1 MSQLE
6 ATVESL
12 TLNAIYDAC
21 GEIESELKSDVDP
34 FANPIN
40 KQEPNTQVIDD
51 DMDPFAEI
59 LSSESIPPELRPR
72 KRAAYSYV
80 YKGGKPE
87 TVEKQSEKEKEKTEE
102 EILFECNICL
112 DTASN
117 PVVTMCGHLYCWPC
131 ISKWMNS
138 GQTSSN
144 TCPICKS
151 GIQKENIIPIYVR
164 GREQDDPRFKEK
176 RPSGQRS
183 QPSLFD
189 GITFNIGVFPFFPF
203 GLQMGINGGNNDEN
217 AAFMSRVFLMI
228 ATLLD
233 ILKAFAVASKY
244 LTVER
249 ITVVQIIYCVFHFL
263 SIGGLYI
270 SVGYIA
276 TTKPLWLSYYCQ
288 YGYLLF
294 CLTALLYETWH
305 SIYVSR
311 AVLKQLRI
319 RRGLVNASKSSNETH
334 AFNSIYYLIG
344 AGISLDWIGYIMF
357 TVAWFAGPQ
366 YSRSFGAIGATLGMG
381 HILFLGLI
389 FKYLKEVNIKGSNK
403 KDSTSVME
411 TKTTEQSSKV

>member
-1 MSQLE
+1 MTSLFE

-12 TLNAIYDAC
+12 TLNAIYDANE
-21 GEIESELKSDVDP
+21 EIEADLKNDIDP
-34 FANPIN
+34 FAQPLNQPARNIQP
-40 KQEPNTQVIDD
+40 KRLDEPETVNSQVENIDD
-51 DMDPFAEI
+51 DLDPFAEI
-59 LSSESIPPELRPR
+59 LSSDSIPPELRPR

-87 TVEKQSEKEKEKTEE
+87 TVETKESNEKEKEKTEE

-117 PVVTMCGHLYCWPC
+117 PVVTMCGHF

-176 RPSGQRS
+176 RPSGQRT

-228 ATLLD
+228 ATLVLVSI
-233 ILKAFAVASKY
+233 ILY
-244 LTVER
+244 
-249 ITVVQIIYCVFHFL
+249 
-263 SIGGLYI
+263 
-270 SVGYIA
+270 
-276 TTKPLWLSYYCQ
+276 
-288 YGYLLF
+288 
-294 CLTALLYETWH
+294 
-305 SIYVSR
+305 
-311 AVLKQLRI
+311 
-319 RRGLVNASKSSNETH
+319 
-334 AFNSIYYLIG
+334 
-344 AGISLDWIGYIMF
+344 
-357 TVAWFAGPQ
+357 
-366 YSRSFGAIGATLGMG
+366 
-381 HILFLGLI
+381 
-389 FKYLKEVNIKGSNK
+389 
-403 KDSTSVME
+403 
-411 TKTTEQSSKV
+411 